1 MRPPG
6 TDILFLR
13 LIRNTKIKP
22 TINTTVETKLEHMSS
37 DHNYNQSD
45 NRRKLFHSLRWQIL
59 SIAVIGTLGFFVFL
73 AVMLTES
80 KDSADLLRDIRDTRY
95 PVQERLIAAH
105 HGLQAIDSNIEQA
118 IATSS
123 SSLLD
128 HSMALSGEFRAH
140 LHSAMTLTKSRSGD
154 LNDIL
159 TQFDEYYRHS
169 FTLAKSVIIGE
180 KSPYSIASEKQQ
192 IAREFNS
199 VVTALGDMQTEQTDN
214 LVSSVDTATQKAAES
229 LRAGVTTGILTAV
242 LLFMVGLFTT
252 RSILNRINNM
262 VSSLRQIATGNGDM
276 GVRIPLTGSDEMT
289 ELAHWFNTFIERLQN
304 LTTESTAEI
313 KRLAFTDTLTNL
325 PNRRM
330 FLNCLD
336 EEIEH
341 LSNTEG
347 KSLAVM
353 FLDLDNFKPVNDQ
366 FGHDAGDELLR
377 VVAQRLVATV
387 RDTDNVASNF
397 GTAKINSPGQAEKML
412 DHKPGQS
419 VVARLAGDEFMLII
433 SNLDNQEQAITVA
446 QRIRQAMMQ
455 PVSIEGNDCKVG
467 VSIGICLYPDNASN
481 ADKLI
486 NNADVAMYNAK
497 NNGKNKYRLY
507 DPELKKVSDRKIE
520 MEKAIKTA
528 VQNDELTLLYQPKFR
543 LKDQQLV
550 GAEALLRWKS
560 NSHGTFSPADFI
572 SIAEANGA
580 IRDFDD
586 WVMRTVIDQLA
597 QWESSDIDPV
607 EISLNFSA
615 LQASR
620 PKLADAM
627 KDIAGDKKH
636 LMQQIEIEIT
646 ETSAIENITVV
657 EENIL
662 NLKMA
667 GMKIAMD
674 DFGAGHSSL
683 TLLTRCPIDTLKID
697 KEVIQEIHRDKR
709 SRIIVQSMIDLAA
722 SLDVTVCAEGI
733 ENKDQARALSAMN
746 CKYGQGY
753 YFSEPLSAAQ
763 LTTLMEVQHRNSNKA
778 A

>member
-1 MRPPG
+1 MP
-6 TDILFLR
+6 
-13 LIRNTKIKP
+13 
-22 TINTTVETKLEHMSS
+22 S
-37 DHNYNQSD
+37 DHFYNQSD
-45 NRRKLFHSLRWQIL
+45 KSRKLFHSLRWQIL
-59 SIAVIGTLGFFVFL
+59 SIAVIGTLGFFVFS

-80 KDSADLLRDIRDTRY
+80 KDRADLLKDIRDSRY
-95 PVQERLIAAH
+95 PVQEKLIVAH
-105 HGLQAIDSNIEQA
+105 YGLQTIDSNIEQA
-118 IATSS
+118 IATSN

-128 HSMALSGEFRAH
+128 HSMALSSEFRAH
-140 LHSAMTLTKSRSGD
+140 LHTAMILKKSRSRD
-154 LNDIL
+154 INEIL

-169 FTLAKSVIIGE
+169 FTLAQAVINGQKSQ
-180 KSPYSIASEKQQ
+180 YSIASEKQK

-199 VVTALGDMQTEQTDN
+199 VVTALGDMQTEQTN
-214 LVSSVDTATQKAAES
+214 ALVSSVDTATERASES
-229 LRAGVTTGILTAV
+229 LRVGVTTGILTAA
-242 LLFMVGLFTT
+242 LLFIVGLFTT
-252 RSILNRINNM
+252 RSILQRINNM
-262 VSSLRQIATGNGDM
+262 VSSLRQIATGSGDM
-276 GVRIPLTGSDEMT
+276 SVRIPLTRSDEMT
-289 ELAHWFNTFIERLQN
+289 ELAYWFNTFIERLQN

-313 KRLAFTDTLTNL
+313 KRLAYTDTLTNL

-341 LSNTEG
+341 LKESEG

-387 RDTDNVASNF
+387 RDTDKVSRNPV
-397 GTAKINSPGQAEKML
+397 EKML

-433 SNLDNQEQAITVA
+433 SNLDSQEQATTVA
-446 QRIRQAMMQ
+446 QRIRQSMMQ
-455 PVSIEGNDCKVG
+455 PVSIEGNDCTVG
-467 VSIGICLYPDNASN
+467 VSIGICLYPDYASN

-486 NNADVAMYNAK
+486 NNADIAMYDAK
-497 NNGKNKYRLY
+497 NSGKNKYRLY
-507 DPELKKVSDRKIE
+507 DPALKQTTDLKNQ

-528 VQNDELTLLYQPKFR
+528 IENDELSLLYQPKFR

-550 GAEALLRWKS
+550 GAEALLRWTS
-560 NSHGTFSPADFI
+560 NSHGTFTPADFI
-572 SIAEANGA
+572 SIAEANGK

-597 QWESSDIDPV
+597 QWESSDINPV

-620 PKLADAM
+620 PKLAEAM
-627 KDIAGDKKH
+627 FGIAGDKQH
-636 LMQQIEIEIT
+636 LMKKIEIEIT

-662 NLKMA
+662 DLKEA

-697 KEVIQEIHRDKR
+697 REVIREIPVSYTH
-709 SRIIVQSMIDLAA
+709 
-722 SLDVTVCAEGI
+722 
-733 ENKDQARALSAMN
+733 
-746 CKYGQGY
+746 
-753 YFSEPLSAAQ
+753 
-763 LTTLMEVQHRNSNKA
+763 LTLPTTPYV
-778 A
+778 

>member
-1 MRPPG
+1 MP
-6 TDILFLR
+6 
-13 LIRNTKIKP
+13 
-22 TINTTVETKLEHMSS
+22 S
-37 DHNYNQSD
+37 DHFYNQSD
-45 NRRKLFHSLRWQIL
+45 KSRKLFHSLRWQIL
-59 SIAVIGTLGFFVFL
+59 SIAVIGTLGFFVFS

-80 KDSADLLRDIRDTRY
+80 KDRADLLKDIRDSRY
-95 PVQERLIAAH
+95 PVQEKLIVAH
-105 HGLQAIDSNIEQA
+105 YGLQTIDSNIEQA
-118 IATSS
+118 IATSN

-128 HSMALSGEFRAH
+128 HSMALSSEFRAH
-140 LHSAMTLTKSRSGD
+140 LHTAMILKKSRSSD
-154 LNDIL
+154 INEIL

-169 FTLAKSVIIGE
+169 FTLAQAVINGQKSQ
-180 KSPYSIASEKQQ
+180 YSIASEKQK

-199 VVTALGDMQTEQTDN
+199 VVTALGDMQTEQTN
-214 LVSSVDTATQKAAES
+214 ALVSSVDTATERASES
-229 LRAGVTTGILTAV
+229 LRVGVTTGILTAA
-242 LLFMVGLFTT
+242 LLFIVGLFTT
-252 RSILNRINNM
+252 RSILQRINNM
-262 VSSLRQIATGNGDM
+262 VSSLRQIATGSGDM
-276 GVRIPLTGSDEMT
+276 SVRIPLTRSDEMT
-289 ELAHWFNTFIERLQN
+289 ELAYWFNTFIERLQN

-313 KRLAFTDTLTNL
+313 KRLAYTDTLTNL

-341 LSNTEG
+341 LKESEG

-387 RDTDNVASNF
+387 RDTDKVSRNPV
-397 GTAKINSPGQAEKML
+397 EKML

-433 SNLDNQEQAITVA
+433 SNLDSQEQATTVA
-446 QRIRQAMMQ
+446 QRIRQSMMQ
-455 PVSIEGNDCKVG
+455 PVSIEGNDCTVG
-467 VSIGICLYPDNASN
+467 VSIGICLYPDYASN

-486 NNADVAMYNAK
+486 NNADIAMYDAK
-497 NNGKNKYRLY
+497 NSGKNKYRLY
-507 DPELKKVSDRKIE
+507 DPALKQTTDLKNQ

-528 VQNDELTLLYQPKFR
+528 IENDELSLLYQPKFR

-550 GAEALLRWKS
+550 GAEALLRWTS
-560 NSHGTFSPADFI
+560 NSHGTFTPADFI
-572 SIAEANGA
+572 SIAEANGK

-597 QWESSDIDPV
+597 QWESSDINPV

-620 PKLADAM
+620 PKLAEAM
-627 KDIAGDKKH
+627 FGIAGDKQH
-636 LMQQIEIEIT
+636 LMKKIEIEIT

-662 NLKMA
+662 DLKEA

-697 KEVIQEIHRDKR
+697 REVIREIHSDSR
-709 SRIIVQSMIDLAA
+709 SRIVVQSMIDLAS
-722 SLDVTVCAEGI
+722 SLDVSVCAEGI
-733 ENKDQARALSAMN
+733 EHKQQVHVLSEMN
-746 CKYGQGY
+746 CEFGQGY

-763 LTTLMEVQHRNSNKA
+763 LTTLMEVQSRNSDKA

>member
-1 MRPPG
+1 MP
-6 TDILFLR
+6 
-13 LIRNTKIKP
+13 
-22 TINTTVETKLEHMSS
+22 S
-37 DHNYNQSD
+37 DHFYNQSD
-45 NRRKLFHSLRWQIL
+45 KSRKLFHSLRWQIL
-59 SIAVIGTLGFFVFL
+59 SIAVIGTLGFFVFS

-80 KDSADLLRDIRDTRY
+80 KDRADLLKDIRDSRY
-95 PVQERLIAAH
+95 PVQEKLIVAH
-105 HGLQAIDSNIEQA
+105 YGLQTIDSNIEQA
-118 IATSS
+118 IATSN

-128 HSMALSGEFRAH
+128 HSMALSSEFRAH
-140 LHSAMTLTKSRSGD
+140 LHTAMILKKSRSRD
-154 LNDIL
+154 INEIL

-169 FTLAKSVIIGE
+169 FTLAQAVINGQKSQ
-180 KSPYSIASEKQQ
+180 YSIASEKQK

-199 VVTALGDMQTEQTDN
+199 VVTALGDMQTEQTN
-214 LVSSVDTATQKAAES
+214 ALVSSVDTATERASES
-229 LRAGVTTGILTAV
+229 LRVGVTTGILTAA
-242 LLFMVGLFTT
+242 LLFIVGLFTT
-252 RSILNRINNM
+252 RSILQRINNM
-262 VSSLRQIATGNGDM
+262 VSSLRQIATGSGDM
-276 GVRIPLTGSDEMT
+276 SVRIPLTRSDEMT
-289 ELAHWFNTFIERLQN
+289 ELAYWFNTFIERLQN

-313 KRLAFTDTLTNL
+313 KRLAYTDTLTNL

-341 LSNTEG
+341 LKESEG

-387 RDTDNVASNF
+387 RGTDKVSRN
-397 GTAKINSPGQAEKML
+397 PAEKML

-433 SNLDNQEQAITVA
+433 SNLDSQEQATTVA
-446 QRIRQAMMQ
+446 QRIRQSMMQ
-455 PVSIEGNDCKVG
+455 PVSIEGNDCTVG
-467 VSIGICLYPDNASN
+467 VSIGICLYPDYASN

-486 NNADVAMYNAK
+486 NNADIAMYDAK
-497 NNGKNKYRLY
+497 NSGKNKYRLY
-507 DPELKKVSDRKIE
+507 DPALKQTTDLKNQ

-528 VQNDELTLLYQPKFR
+528 IENDELSLLYQPKFR

-550 GAEALLRWKS
+550 GAEALLRWTS
-560 NSHGTFSPADFI
+560 NSHGTFTPADFI
-572 SIAEANGA
+572 SIAEANGK

-597 QWESSDIDPV
+597 QWESSDINPV

-620 PKLADAM
+620 PKLAEAM
-627 KDIAGDKKH
+627 FGIAGDKQH
-636 LMQQIEIEIT
+636 LMKKIEIEIT

-662 NLKMA
+662 DLKEA

-697 KEVIQEIHRDKR
+697 REVIREIHSDSR
-709 SRIIVQSMIDLAA
+709 SRIVVQSMIDLAS
-722 SLDVTVCAEGI
+722 SLDVSVCAEGI
-733 ENKDQARALSAMN
+733 EHKQQVHVLSEMN
-746 CKYGQGY
+746 CEFGQGY

-763 LTTLMEVQHRNSNKA
+763 LTTLMEVQSRNSDKA

>member
-1 MRPPG
+1 MP
-6 TDILFLR
+6 
-13 LIRNTKIKP
+13 
-22 TINTTVETKLEHMSS
+22 S
-37 DHNYNQSD
+37 DHFYNQSD
-45 NRRKLFHSLRWQIL
+45 KSRKLFHSLRWQIL
-59 SIAVIGTLGFFVFL
+59 SIAVIGTLGFFVFS

-80 KDSADLLRDIRDTRY
+80 KDRADLLKDIRDSRY
-95 PVQERLIAAH
+95 PVQEKLIVAH
-105 HGLQAIDSNIEQA
+105 YGLQTIDSNIEQA
-118 IATSS
+118 IATSN

-128 HSMALSGEFRAH
+128 HSMALSSEFRAH
-140 LHSAMTLTKSRSGD
+140 LHTAMILKKSRSRD
-154 LNDIL
+154 INEIL

-169 FTLAKSVIIGE
+169 FTLAQAVINGQKSQ
-180 KSPYSIASEKQQ
+180 YSIASEKQK

-199 VVTALGDMQTEQTDN
+199 VVTALGDMQTEQTN
-214 LVSSVDTATQKAAES
+214 ALVSSVDTATERASES
-229 LRAGVTTGILTAV
+229 LRVGVTTGILTAA
-242 LLFMVGLFTT
+242 LLFIVGLFTT
-252 RSILNRINNM
+252 RSILQRINNM
-262 VSSLRQIATGNGDM
+262 VSSLRQIATGSGDM
-276 GVRIPLTGSDEMT
+276 SVRIPLTRSDEMT
-289 ELAHWFNTFIERLQN
+289 ELAYWFNTFIERLQN

-313 KRLAFTDTLTNL
+313 KRLAYTDTLTNL

-341 LSNTEG
+341 LKESEG

-387 RDTDNVASNF
+387 RDTDKVSRNPV
-397 GTAKINSPGQAEKML
+397 EKML

-433 SNLDNQEQAITVA
+433 SNLDSQEQATTVA
-446 QRIRQAMMQ
+446 QRIRQSMMQ
-455 PVSIEGNDCKVG
+455 PVSIEGNDCTVG
-467 VSIGICLYPDNASN
+467 VSIGICLYPDYASN

-486 NNADVAMYNAK
+486 NNADIAMYDAK
-497 NNGKNKYRLY
+497 NSGKNKYRLY
-507 DPELKKVSDRKIE
+507 DPALKQTTDLKNQ

-528 VQNDELTLLYQPKFR
+528 IENDELSLLYQPKFR

-550 GAEALLRWKS
+550 GAEALLRWTS
-560 NSHGTFSPADFI
+560 NSHGTFTPADFI
-572 SIAEANGA
+572 SIAEANGK

-597 QWESSDIDPV
+597 QWESSDINPV

-620 PKLADAM
+620 PKLAEAM
-627 KDIAGDKKH
+627 FGIAGDKQH
-636 LMQQIEIEIT
+636 LMKKIEIEIT

-662 NLKMA
+662 DLKEA

-697 KEVIQEIHRDKR
+697 REVIREIHSDSR
-709 SRIIVQSMIDLAA
+709 SRIVVQSMIDLAS
-722 SLDVTVCAEGI
+722 SLDVSVCAEGI
-733 ENKDQARALSAMN
+733 EHKQQVHVLSEMN
-746 CKYGQGY
+746 CEFGQGY

-763 LTTLMEVQHRNSNKA
+763 LTTLMEVQSRNSDKA

>member
-1 MRPPG
+1 MP
-6 TDILFLR
+6 
-13 LIRNTKIKP
+13 
-22 TINTTVETKLEHMSS
+22 S
-37 DHNYNQSD
+37 DPIYNQSD
-45 NRRKLFHSLRWQIL
+45 KRRRLFRSLRWQIL
-59 SIAVIGTLGFFVFL
+59 SIAVIGTFGFFIFL

-80 KDSADLLRDIRDTRY
+80 KDRADLLKDVRDTHY
-95 PVQERLIAAH
+95 PVQEKLIVAH
-105 HGLQAIDSNIEQA
+105 YGLQSIDSNIEQA

-140 LHSAMTLTKSRSGD
+140 LHTAMTLKKSRSGD
-154 LNDIL
+154 LNKIL

-169 FTLAKSVIIGE
+169 FALAQSVISGQ
-180 KSPYSIASEKQQ
+180 KSPYTITAEKQKIAS
-192 IAREFNS
+192 EFNS
-199 VVTALGDMQTEQTDN
+199 VVTALGDMQTEQTNN
-214 LVSSVDTATQKAAES
+214 LVSSVDTATIRASES
-229 LRAGVTTGILTAV
+229 LRVGVTTGILTAA
-242 LLFMVGLFTT
+242 LLFIVGLFTT
-252 RSILNRINNM
+252 RSILQRINNM

-276 GVRIPLTGSDEMT
+276 SVRIPLTGSDEMT
-289 ELAHWFNTFIERLQN
+289 ELAYWFNTFIERLQN

-313 KRLAFTDTLTNL
+313 KRLAYTDTLTNL

-336 EEIEH
+336 EEIAH
-341 LSNTEG
+341 LKASEG

-377 VVAQRLVATV
+377 VVARRLVATV
-387 RDTDNVASNF
+387 RDTDNVSSNF
-397 GTAKINSPGQAEKML
+397 GSGDSSGNQAEKML

-433 SNLDNQEQAITVA
+433 SNLDTQEQAIAVA
-446 QRIRQAMMQ
+446 QRIRQSMMQ
-455 PVSIEGNDCKVG
+455 PVSIEGNDCTVG
-467 VSIGICLYPDNASN
+467 VSIGICLYPDYANN

-486 NNADVAMYNAK
+486 NNADIAMYDAK
-497 NNGKNKYRLY
+497 NSGKNKYRLY
-507 DPELKKVSDRKIE
+507 DPALKEASDLKTR

-528 VQNDELTLLYQPKFR
+528 VENDELSLLYQPKFR
-543 LKDQQLV
+543 LKDRQLV

-560 NSHGTFSPADFI
+560 NSHGTFTPADFI
-572 SIAEANGA
+572 SIAETSGK

-597 QWESSDIDPV
+597 QWESSDIEPV

-620 PKLADAM
+620 PNLTTAM
-627 KDIAGDKKH
+627 FDIAGDKQH

-646 ETSAIENITVV
+646 ETSAIENINLV
-657 EENIL
+657 EDNIL
-662 NLKMA
+662 DLKKA

-697 KEVIQEIHRDKR
+697 REVIQEIHSDSR
-709 SRIIVQSMIDLAA
+709 SRIIVQSMIDLAS

-733 ENKDQARALSAMN
+733 EFKEQVHVLSEMN
-746 CKYGQGY
+746 CEFGQGY

-763 LTTLMEVQHRNSNKA
+763 LTTLMEVQNRNSDKA

>member
-1 MRPPG
+1 MP
-6 TDILFLR
+6 
-13 LIRNTKIKP
+13 
-22 TINTTVETKLEHMSS
+22 S
-37 DHNYNQSD
+37 DHFYNQSD
-45 NRRKLFHSLRWQIL
+45 KSRKLFHSLRWQIL
-59 SIAVIGTLGFFVFL
+59 SIAVIGTLGFFVFS

-80 KDSADLLRDIRDTRY
+80 KDRADLLKDIRDSRY
-95 PVQERLIAAH
+95 PVQEKLIVAH
-105 HGLQAIDSNIEQA
+105 YGLQTIDSNIEQA
-118 IATSS
+118 IATSN

-128 HSMALSGEFRAH
+128 HSMALSSEFRAH
-140 LHSAMTLTKSRSGD
+140 LHTAMILKKSRSRD
-154 LNDIL
+154 INEIL

-169 FTLAKSVIIGE
+169 FTLAQAVINGQKSQ
-180 KSPYSIASEKQQ
+180 YSIASEKQK

-199 VVTALGDMQTEQTDN
+199 VVTALGDMQTEQTN
-214 LVSSVDTATQKAAES
+214 ALVSSVDTATERASES
-229 LRAGVTTGILTAV
+229 LRVGVTTGILTAA
-242 LLFMVGLFTT
+242 LLFIVGLFTT
-252 RSILNRINNM
+252 RSILQRINNM
-262 VSSLRQIATGNGDM
+262 VSSLRQIATGSGDM
-276 GVRIPLTGSDEMT
+276 SVRIPLTRSDEMT
-289 ELAHWFNTFIERLQN
+289 ELAYWFNTFIERLQN

-313 KRLAFTDTLTNL
+313 KRLAYTDTLTNL

-341 LSNTEG
+341 LKESEG

-387 RDTDNVASNF
+387 RDTDKVSRNPV
-397 GTAKINSPGQAEKML
+397 EKML

-433 SNLDNQEQAITVA
+433 SNLDSQEQAITVA
-446 QRIRQAMMQ
+446 QRIRQSMMQ
-455 PVSIEGNDCKVG
+455 PVSIEGNDCTVG
-467 VSIGICLYPDNASN
+467 VSIGICLYPDYASN

-486 NNADVAMYNAK
+486 NNADIAMYDAK
-497 NNGKNKYRLY
+497 NSGKNKYRLY
-507 DPELKKVSDRKIE
+507 DPALKQTTDLKNQ

-528 VQNDELTLLYQPKFR
+528 IENDELSLLYQPKFR

-550 GAEALLRWKS
+550 GAEALLRWTS
-560 NSHGTFSPADFI
+560 NSHGTFTPADFI
-572 SIAEANGA
+572 SIAEANGK

-597 QWESSDIDPV
+597 QWESSDINPV

-620 PKLADAM
+620 PKLAEAM
-627 KDIAGDKKH
+627 FGIAGDKQH
-636 LMQQIEIEIT
+636 LMKKIEIEIT

-662 NLKMA
+662 DLKEA

-697 KEVIQEIHRDKR
+697 REVIREIHSDSR
-709 SRIIVQSMIDLAA
+709 SRIVVQSMIDLAS
-722 SLDVTVCAEGI
+722 SLDVSVCAEGI
-733 ENKDQARALSAMN
+733 EHKQQVHVLSEMN
-746 CKYGQGY
+746 CEFGQGY

-763 LTTLMEVQHRNSNKA
+763 LTTLMEVQSRNSDKA

>member
-1 MRPPG
+1 MDFSRAISC
-6 TDILFLR
+6 T
-13 LIRNTKIKP
+13 TIKF
-22 TINTTVETKLEHMSS
+22 TTVGLKPKHMPS
-37 DHNYNQSD
+37 DHIHNQTD
-45 NRRKLFHSLRWQIL
+45 KRRLFRSLRWQIL
-59 SIAVIGTLGFFVFL
+59 SIAVIGTFGFFIFL
-73 AVMLTES
+73 GVMLTES
-80 KDSADLLRDIRDTRY
+80 KDRADLLKDVRDTHY
-95 PVQERLIAAH
+95 PVQEKLIVAH
-105 HGLQAIDSNIEQA
+105 HGLEAIDSKIEQA
-118 IATSS
+118 IATSNI
-123 SSLLD
+123 SLLD

-140 LHSAMTLTKSRSGD
+140 LHGAMMLKKSRSGD

-159 TQFDEYYRHS
+159 TQFDEYYRQA
-169 FTLAKSVIIGE
+169 FTLAQAVISGQ
-180 KSPYSIASEKQQ
+180 KSPYSIASEKQK
-192 IAREFNS
+192 IAHKYNS
-199 VVTALGDMQTEQTDN
+199 VVTALGDMQTEQTNN
-214 LVSSVDTATQKAAES
+214 LVSSVDTATERASGS
-229 LRAGVTTGILTAV
+229 LRVGVTTGILTAA
-242 LLFMVGLFTT
+242 LLFIVGLFTT
-252 RSILNRINNM
+252 RSILQRINNM

-276 GVRIPLTGSDEMT
+276 NVRMPLTGSDEMT
-289 ELAHWFNTFIERLQN
+289 ELAYWFNTFIERLQN

-313 KRLAFTDTLTNL
+313 KRLAYTDTLTNL

-336 EEIEH
+336 KEIEH
-341 LSNTEG
+341 LKTIEG

-387 RDTDNVASNF
+387 RDTDNVSSNF
-397 GTAKINSPGQAEKML
+397 DAGDQATKVL

-433 SNLDNQEQAITVA
+433 SNLDNQEQALSVA
-446 QRIRQAMMQ
+446 QRIRQSMMQ
-455 PVSIEGNDCKVG
+455 PISIEGNDCSVG
-467 VSIGICLYPDNASN
+467 VSIGICLYPDYASN

-486 NNADVAMYNAK
+486 NNADIAMYNAK
-497 NNGKNKYRLY
+497 NNGKNQYRLF
-507 DPELKKVSDRKIE
+507 DPALKEVSDLKNQ

-528 VQNDELTLLYQPKFR
+528 VENDELSLLYQPKFR
-543 LKDQQLV
+543 LHDRQLV
-550 GAEALLRWKS
+550 GAEALLRWQS
-560 NSHGTFSPADFI
+560 NSHGTFTPADFI

-586 WVMRTVIDQLA
+586 WVMRTVIEQLS
-597 QWESSDIDPV
+597 QWESDNIEPV

-620 PKLADAM
+620 PNLADAM
-627 KDIAGDKKH
+627 LDIAGDKQH

-657 EENIL
+657 EENIID
-662 NLKMA
+662 LKQA

-697 KEVIQEIHRDKR
+697 REVIREIHSESR
-709 SRIIVQSMIDLAA
+709 SRIVVQSMIDLAL
-722 SLDVTVCAEGI
+722 SLDVAVCAEGI
-733 ENKDQARALSAMN
+733 EDKQQFHALTDMN
-746 CKYGQGY
+746 CEFGQGY

-763 LTTLMEVQHRNSNKA
+763 LTTLMEVQNHNSDKA

>member
-1 MRPPG
+1 MP
-6 TDILFLR
+6 
-13 LIRNTKIKP
+13 
-22 TINTTVETKLEHMSS
+22 S
-37 DHNYNQSD
+37 DPIYNQSD
-45 NRRKLFHSLRWQIL
+45 KRRRLFRSLRWQIL
-59 SIAVIGTLGFFVFL
+59 SIAVIGTFGFFIFL

-80 KDSADLLRDIRDTRY
+80 KDRADLLKDVRDTHY
-95 PVQERLIAAH
+95 PVQEKLIVAH
-105 HGLQAIDSNIEQA
+105 YGLQSIDSNIEQA

-140 LHSAMTLTKSRSGD
+140 LHTAMTLKKSRSGD
-154 LNDIL
+154 LNKIL

-169 FTLAKSVIIGE
+169 FALAQSVISGQ
-180 KSPYSIASEKQQ
+180 KSPYTITAEKQKIAS
-192 IAREFNS
+192 EFNS
-199 VVTALGDMQTEQTDN
+199 VVTALGDMQTEQTNN
-214 LVSSVDTATQKAAES
+214 LVSSVDTATIRASES
-229 LRAGVTTGILTAV
+229 LRVGVTTGILTAA
-242 LLFMVGLFTT
+242 LLFIVGLFTT
-252 RSILNRINNM
+252 RSILQRINNM

-276 GVRIPLTGSDEMT
+276 SVRIPLTGSDEMT
-289 ELAHWFNTFIERLQN
+289 ELAYWFNTFIERLQN

-313 KRLAFTDTLTNL
+313 KRLAYTDTLTNL

-341 LSNTEG
+341 LKASEG

-377 VVAQRLVATV
+377 VVARRLVATV
-387 RDTDNVASNF
+387 RDTDNVSSNF
-397 GTAKINSPGQAEKML
+397 GSGDSSGNQAEKML

-433 SNLDNQEQAITVA
+433 SNLDTQEQAIAVA
-446 QRIRQAMMQ
+446 QRIRQSMMQ
-455 PVSIEGNDCKVG
+455 PVSIEGNDCTVG
-467 VSIGICLYPDNASN
+467 VSIGICLYPDYANN

-486 NNADVAMYNAK
+486 NNADIAMYDAK
-497 NNGKNKYRLY
+497 NSGKNKYRLY
-507 DPELKKVSDRKIE
+507 DPALKEASDLKTR

-528 VQNDELTLLYQPKFR
+528 VENDELSLLYQPKFR
-543 LKDQQLV
+543 LKDRQLV

-560 NSHGTFSPADFI
+560 NSHGTFTPADFI
-572 SIAEANGA
+572 SIAETSGK

-597 QWESSDIDPV
+597 QWESSDIEPV

-620 PKLADAM
+620 PNLTTAM
-627 KDIAGDKKH
+627 FDIAGDKQH

-646 ETSAIENITVV
+646 ETSAIENINLV
-657 EENIL
+657 EDNIL
-662 NLKMA
+662 DLKKA

-697 KEVIQEIHRDKR
+697 REVIQEIHSDSR
-709 SRIIVQSMIDLAA
+709 SRIIVQSMIDLAS

-733 ENKDQARALSAMN
+733 EFKEQVHVLSEMN
-746 CKYGQGY
+746 CEFGQGY

-763 LTTLMEVQHRNSNKA
+763 LTTLMEVQNRNSDKA

>member
-1 MRPPG
+1 
-6 TDILFLR
+6 
-13 LIRNTKIKP
+13 
-22 TINTTVETKLEHMSS
+22 
-37 DHNYNQSD
+37 
-45 NRRKLFHSLRWQIL
+45 
-59 SIAVIGTLGFFVFL
+59 
-73 AVMLTES
+73 
-80 KDSADLLRDIRDTRY
+80 
-95 PVQERLIAAH
+95 
-105 HGLQAIDSNIEQA
+105 
-118 IATSS
+118 
-123 SSLLD
+123 
-128 HSMALSGEFRAH
+128 
-140 LHSAMTLTKSRSGD
+140 
-154 LNDIL
+154 
-159 TQFDEYYRHS
+159 
-169 FTLAKSVIIGE
+169 
-180 KSPYSIASEKQQ
+180 
-192 IAREFNS
+192 
-199 VVTALGDMQTEQTDN
+199 
-214 LVSSVDTATQKAAES
+214 
-229 LRAGVTTGILTAV
+229 
-242 LLFMVGLFTT
+242 
-252 RSILNRINNM
+252 M

-276 GVRIPLTGSDEMT
+276 SVRIPLTGSDEMT
-289 ELAHWFNTFIERLQN
+289 ELAYWFNTFIERLQN

-313 KRLAFTDTLTNL
+313 KRLAYTDTLTNL

-341 LSNTEG
+341 LKASEG

-377 VVAQRLVATV
+377 VVARRLVATV
-387 RDTDNVASNF
+387 RDTDNVSSNF
-397 GTAKINSPGQAEKML
+397 GSGDSSGNQAEKML

-433 SNLDNQEQAITVA
+433 SNLDTQEQAIAVA
-446 QRIRQAMMQ
+446 QRIRQSMMQ
-455 PVSIEGNDCKVG
+455 PVSIEGNDCTVG
-467 VSIGICLYPDNASN
+467 VSIGICLYPDYANN

-486 NNADVAMYNAK
+486 NNADIAMYDAK
-497 NNGKNKYRLY
+497 NSGKNKYRLY
-507 DPELKKVSDRKIE
+507 DPALKEASDLKTR

-528 VQNDELTLLYQPKFR
+528 VENDELSLLYQPKFR
-543 LKDQQLV
+543 LKDRQLV

-560 NSHGTFSPADFI
+560 NSHGTFTPADFI
-572 SIAEANGA
+572 SIAETSGK

-597 QWESSDIDPV
+597 QWESSDIEPV

-620 PKLADAM
+620 PNLTTAM
-627 KDIAGDKKH
+627 FDIAGDKQH

-646 ETSAIENITVV
+646 ETSAIENINLV
-657 EENIL
+657 EDNIL
-662 NLKMA
+662 DLKKA

-697 KEVIQEIHRDKR
+697 REVIQEIHSDSR
-709 SRIIVQSMIDLAA
+709 SRIIVQSMIDLAS

-733 ENKDQARALSAMN
+733 EFKEQVHVLSEMN
-746 CKYGQGY
+746 CEFGQGY

-763 LTTLMEVQHRNSNKA
+763 LTTLMEVQNRNSDKA